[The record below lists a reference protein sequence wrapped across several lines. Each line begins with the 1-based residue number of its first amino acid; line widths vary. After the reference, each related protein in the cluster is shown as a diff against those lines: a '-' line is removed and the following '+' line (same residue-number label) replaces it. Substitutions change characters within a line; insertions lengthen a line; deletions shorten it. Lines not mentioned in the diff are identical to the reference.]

1 MENSSAPSRVHP
13 QQRPRVTIQIPEYSS
28 HHQAQS
34 PYLQNITSATSGITG
49 TRTSSPSWPPIANQ
63 FINNDSYNKQA
74 GDYVFKQF
82 EGFKDFTLNTAK
94 SGLSVGERSVFVLYE
109 KFSTWSKKWF
119 THLFL
124 FAILF
129 LYSVGGASLFM
140 AVEGNKDDSMYQAVL
155 F

>member
-1 MENSSAPSRVHP
+1 MENNGASGRLNP
-13 QQRPRVTIQIPEYSS
+13 QHRPRVTIQIPENNS
-28 HHQAQS
+28 HHQTQS
-34 PYLQNITSATSGITG
+34 PYLQNTAATGGITG
-49 TRTSSPSWPPIANQ
+49 TRTASPSWPPIANQ
-63 FINNDSYNKQA
+63 FINNESYNKQA
-74 GDYVFKQF
+74 GDFVFKQF

-140 AVEGNKDDSMYQAVL
+140 AVEGITDL
-155 F
+155 IL